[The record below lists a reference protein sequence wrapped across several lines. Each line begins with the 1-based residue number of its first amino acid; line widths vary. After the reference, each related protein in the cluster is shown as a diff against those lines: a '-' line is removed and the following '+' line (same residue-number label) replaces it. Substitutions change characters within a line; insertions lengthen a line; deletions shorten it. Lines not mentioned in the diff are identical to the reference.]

1 MTCALVVCAEACTPE
16 KIRFVSQGQHLLRVD
31 RETTLAS
38 DERVDDALKNE
49 ISRHLDACDVIIL
62 SDYAKGTL
70 SPAVIRYA
78 IDEGRMRDLPIVV
91 DPKSPDFSRY
101 ARATVITPNVKE
113 IKNATGIQ
121 VLVDE
126 DAIAA
131 GKAGCRAANADAVLI
146 TRAEKGMTLVPK
158 KGTPFHCRTSAREVY
173 DVVGAGDTVVAVVG
187 LALAAKTSMTLATT
201 LANVAGGLVVGRRGA
216 STIGRSELLQHALA
230 SSKSESEQQRCKVM
244 SRQELVKLCNTWRDA
259 GLKVG
264 FANGCFDILHPGHI
278 NLVTFAKS
286 HCDRLVLAV
295 NSDASVRRLKGSGRP
310 VNHVDDRV
318 AVLEALQAIDA
329 LTVFEEDT
337 PLNLI
342 QELMPDVL
350 VKGERL
356 HGKRSCRSGPRE
368 KARRRRAAVPPRAR
382 QEHHDADQADCLTCT
397 LPSEPNRPRSTALR
411 AGDVTRRV
419 EKVVD
424 DKTALAGCPRHIRP
438 PVTSRDQDP
447 GRTDREREFHVGA
460 LVADHEKSSR
470 RMPRSTAARSAKA
483 RPGLRHRQ
491 PSSGACG
498 HKYHADRT
506 TPCSRRMASMR
517 SLTATAASRPKY
529 PRPIPDWLVT
539 TTSGRPTD
547 CSSVRPSITP
557 RSSSTSSG
565 SDRYSFSTISV
576 PSRSRKTAPASI
588 I

>member
-1 MTCALVVCAEACTPE
+1 MLDRFVEGSVERISPESPVPVLLTGKTVTSAGGASNVARNITSLGATCTVIGLVGDDAAGRELRKILDDTIGLTCALVVCVEACTPE

-31 RETTLAS
+31 RETTVAS

-78 IDEGRMRDLPIVV
+78 IDEGRMRGLPIVV

-101 ARATVITPNVKE
+101 AGATVITPNVKE

-121 VLVDE
+121 VLMDE

-187 LALAAKTSMTLATT
+187 LALAAKTSITLATM
-201 LANVAGGLVVGRRGA
+201 LANVAGGLVVGRRGT
-216 STIGRSELLQHALA
+216 STIGRSELLQNALA

-244 SRQELVKLCNTWRDA
+244 SRQELFKLCKTWRDA

-295 NSDASVRRLKGSGRP
+295 NSDASVCRLKGPGRP

-318 AVLEALQAIDA
+318 AVLEALQATDA

-350 VKGERL
+350 VKGSDYTE
-356 HGKRSCRSGPRE
+356 
-368 KARRRRAAVPPRAR
+368 
-382 QEHHDADQADCLTCT
+382 
-397 LPSEPNRPRSTALR
+397 SE
-411 AGDVTRRV
+411 V
-419 EKVVD
+419 
-424 DKTALAGCPRHIRP
+424 
-438 PVTSRDQDP
+438 
-447 GRTDREREFHVGA
+447 VGA
-460 LVADHEKSSR
+460 DLVKRHGGVVLLCPLVPGKS
-470 RMPRSTAARSAKA
+470 
-483 RPGLRHRQ
+483 
-491 PSSGACG
+491 
-498 HKYHADRT
+498 
-506 TPCSRRMASMR
+506 
-517 SLTATAASRPKY
+517 
-529 PRPIPDWLVT
+529 T
-539 TTSGRPTD
+539 TTLIKR
-547 CSSVRPSITP
+547 I
-557 RSSSTSSG
+557 
-565 SDRYSFSTISV
+565 
-576 PSRSRKTAPASI
+576 A
-588 I
+588 

>member
-1 MTCALVVCAEACTPE
+1 MDQQGHAVEHFAAQLPRLRALCIGDVMLDRFVDGSVERISPESPVPVLLTGKTVTSAGGASNVARNITSLGATCTVIGVVGDDSAGRELRQILDDTVGMTCALVVCAEACTPE
-16 KIRFVSQGQHLLRVD
+16 KTRFVSQGQHLLRVD

-70 SPAVIRYA
+70 SPAVIRFA

-187 LALAAKTSMTLATT
+187 LALAAKTSITMATK

-230 SSKSESEQQRCKVM
+230 SSKSESEQERCKVM

-259 GLKVG
+259 GLRVG

-295 NSDASVRRLKGSGRP
+295 NSDASVCRLKGSGRP

-318 AVLEALQAIDA
+318 AVLEALQATDA

-350 VKGERL
+350 VKGGDYTE
-356 HGKRSCRSGPRE
+356 
-368 KARRRRAAVPPRAR
+368 
-382 QEHHDADQADCLTCT
+382 
-397 LPSEPNRPRSTALR
+397 SE
-411 AGDVTRRV
+411 V
-419 EKVVD
+419 
-424 DKTALAGCPRHIRP
+424 
-438 PVTSRDQDP
+438 
-447 GRTDREREFHVGA
+447 VGA
-460 LVADHEKSSR
+460 DLVKRRGGVVLLCPLVPGKS
-470 RMPRSTAARSAKA
+470 
-483 RPGLRHRQ
+483 
-491 PSSGACG
+491 
-498 HKYHADRT
+498 
-506 TPCSRRMASMR
+506 
-517 SLTATAASRPKY
+517 
-529 PRPIPDWLVT
+529 T
-539 TTSGRPTD
+539 TTLIKR
-547 CSSVRPSITP
+547 I
-557 RSSSTSSG
+557 
-565 SDRYSFSTISV
+565 
-576 PSRSRKTAPASI
+576 A
-588 I
+588 

>member
-1 MTCALVVCAEACTPE
+1 MGPPGHAVEHFAAQLPRLKALCIGDVMLDRFVDGSVERISPESPVPVLLTGKTVTSAGGASNVARNITSLGATCTVIGLVGDDAAGRELRQMLDHTTGVTCALVVCAEACTPE

-31 RETTLAS
+31 RETTVAP

-49 ISRHLDACDVIIL
+49 ISRHIDACNVIIL

-78 IDEGRMRDLPIVV
+78 IDQGRLRGLPIVV
-91 DPKSPDFSRY
+91 DPKCPDFSRY

-121 VLVDE
+121 VLTDE

-131 GKAGCRAANADAVLI
+131 GEAGCRAANADALLI
-146 TRAEKGMTLVPK
+146 TRAEKGMTLVPM

-173 DVVGAGDTVVAVVG
+173 DVVGAGDTVVAVLG

-216 STIGRSELLQHALA
+216 STIGRPELLQHALA
-230 SSKSESEQQRCKVM
+230 LSKSESEQQRCKVM
-244 SRQELVKLCNTWRDA
+244 LRKDLVKLCKTWRDA

-264 FANGCFDILHPGHI
+264 FTNGCFDILHPGHI

-350 VKGERL
+350 VKGSDYTE
-356 HGKRSCRSGPRE
+356 
-368 KARRRRAAVPPRAR
+368 
-382 QEHHDADQADCLTCT
+382 
-397 LPSEPNRPRSTALR
+397 SE
-411 AGDVTRRV
+411 V
-419 EKVVD
+419 
-424 DKTALAGCPRHIRP
+424 
-438 PVTSRDQDP
+438 
-447 GRTDREREFHVGA
+447 VGA
-460 LVADHEKSSR
+460 DLVRGHGGDMLLCPLVPGKS
-470 RMPRSTAARSAKA
+470 
-483 RPGLRHRQ
+483 
-491 PSSGACG
+491 
-498 HKYHADRT
+498 
-506 TPCSRRMASMR
+506 
-517 SLTATAASRPKY
+517 
-529 PRPIPDWLVT
+529 T
-539 TTSGRPTD
+539 TTLIKR
-547 CSSVRPSITP
+547 I
-557 RSSSTSSG
+557 
-565 SDRYSFSTISV
+565 
-576 PSRSRKTAPASI
+576 A
-588 I
+588 

>member
-1 MTCALVVCAEACTPE
+1 VLLTAKTVTSAGGASNVARNITSLGATCTVIGLVGDDAAGRELRQILDDTIGITCALVVCGDACTPE
-16 KIRFVSQGQHLLRVD
+16 KIRFVSQGHHLLRVD
-31 RETTLAS
+31 RETTVAF
-38 DERVDDALKNE
+38 DEQVNSALKNE

-78 IDEGRMRDLPIVV
+78 IDEGRKRGLPIVV
-91 DPKSPDFSRY
+91 DPKSPDFSHY
-101 ARATVITPNVKE
+101 AGATVITPNMTE

-131 GKAGCRAANADAVLI
+131 GKAGCRAASADAVLI
-146 TRAEKGMTLVPK
+146 TRAEKGMTLVPR

-187 LALAAKTSMTLATT
+187 LALAAKTSMTLATM

-244 SRQELVKLCNTWRDA
+244 SRQELFKLCKTWRDA

-286 HCDRLVLAV
+286 HCDRLILAV
-295 NSDASVRRLKGSGRP
+295 NSDASVCRLKGSGRP

-318 AVLEALQAIDA
+318 AVLEALQATDA

-350 VKGERL
+350 VKGGDYTE
-356 HGKRSCRSGPRE
+356 
-368 KARRRRAAVPPRAR
+368 
-382 QEHHDADQADCLTCT
+382 
-397 LPSEPNRPRSTALR
+397 SE
-411 AGDVTRRV
+411 V
-419 EKVVD
+419 
-424 DKTALAGCPRHIRP
+424 
-438 PVTSRDQDP
+438 
-447 GRTDREREFHVGA
+447 VGA
-460 LVADHEKSSR
+460 DLVKRRGGLVLLCPLVPGKS
-470 RMPRSTAARSAKA
+470 
-483 RPGLRHRQ
+483 
-491 PSSGACG
+491 
-498 HKYHADRT
+498 
-506 TPCSRRMASMR
+506 
-517 SLTATAASRPKY
+517 
-529 PRPIPDWLVT
+529 T
-539 TTSGRPTD
+539 TTLIKR
-547 CSSVRPSITP
+547 I
-557 RSSSTSSG
+557 
-565 SDRYSFSTISV
+565 
-576 PSRSRKTAPASI
+576 A
-588 I
+588 